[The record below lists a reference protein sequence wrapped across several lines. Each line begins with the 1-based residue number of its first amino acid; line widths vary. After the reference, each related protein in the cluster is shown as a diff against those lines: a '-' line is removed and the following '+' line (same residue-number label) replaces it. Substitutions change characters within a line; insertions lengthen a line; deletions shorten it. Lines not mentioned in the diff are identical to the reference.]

1 MSDKWVIHGAEFANC
16 NCDYGC
22 PCQFN
27 APSTYG
33 NCQAVVSVLID
44 EGSFNDIRLDGLS
57 FVILLYWPGEIAEGN
72 GQQQVIIN
80 NQADQDQ
87 RGALS
92 KIALGESTAP
102 GSTHFFVY
110 NSTMSKVHDTLY
122 MPIDISINVEARVA
136 NVTVDGLFKSKGSP
150 IIDPFSGEEHKAR
163 IHLPNGFEYIYAEMG
178 SGTSEITSAISFSL
192 SDSYGQ
198 FNELHMNQDG
208 VIR

>member
-1 MSDKWVIHGAEFANC
+1 MVIRSRC
-16 NCDYGC
+16 
-22 PCQFN
+22 
-27 APSTYG
+27 G
-33 NCQAVVSVLID
+33 NV
-44 EGSFNDIRLDGLS
+44 
-57 FVILLYWPGEIAEGN
+57 
-72 GQQQVIIN
+72 
-80 NQADQDQ
+80 
-87 RGALS
+87 
-92 KIALGESTAP
+92 
-102 GSTHFFVY
+102 
-110 NSTMSKVHDTLY
+110 
-122 MPIDISINVEARVA
+122 SINCKKQIFGLRFEARVA